1 MQDRKTRFWLGVVV
15 CSVVLLVALY
25 GGWAFAHDSEHP
37 ELNGWFMGLRS
48 HSGMPCCDGSDALHI
63 ADPDWQSHEGHY
75 RVKLDG
81 QWVDVPDAAVVDG
94 PNKDGRA
101 LVWPYFIDGK
111 PIGVRCFLPG
121 AGA

>member
-1 MQDRKTRFWLGVVV
+1 MRDRVVRFYFGVAL
-15 CSVVLLVALY
+15 CSLVALVALLTV
-25 GGWAFAHDSEHP
+25 AFAHDSAHP
-37 ELNGWFMGLRS
+37 ELNDWFMGLRS

-63 ADPDWQSHEGHY
+63 ADPDWESHDGHY

-81 QWVDVPDAAVVDG
+81 QWVDVPDQAVVDG